1 MSDFRIGRR
10 DALPPGSKLRDYT
23 VGQVLGHG
31 GFGIVYQACHDEL
44 GHTVA
49 IKEYIPSEVALR
61 EGAIVRARSIDC
73 ADVFADGLRRF
84 REEAKALIDFR
95 HHPNIIDYRHFFRL
109 NGTAYL
115 VMEYV
120 EGLPLSELLRRR
132 EAAGRPFTQTDLLS
146 IAVPLARG
154 LEHIHRAGVLHR
166 DIKPANI
173 LVRQSD
179 QQPVLIDF
187 GAAKQAVAEHSRSLA
202 PYTEGYA
209 ALEQVAN
216 GQLGPWT
223 DLYGYGAVLWRIVAG
238 GNPPW
243 EPPNPVKVERRANAR
258 LQDAVDPLP
267 SAKELGA
274 GRFSEQLLSTID
286 ACLPLTTSER
296 LSESD
301 QVVQLLEAKGQG
313 HGKPAAAAPPAKHLD
328 RAECPPMASPR
339 HKGYGTW
346 KTHRRWLIPAVVAI
360 SVAAALTTL
369 ALMPRTNTLEPSK
382 SWSFEVQPVP
392 AKATVALLNHSEA
405 YRLGM
410 SLASGRYEVEVSAPG
425 YETRREWILHGESP
439 TQHRVELAPLAAE
452 EPSVPQVP
460 MDTPS
465 RGIDRESPRAGQTRS
480 EDSSLIEPTAVDD
493 VGASTRG
500 QTQPR
505 IGFEPPPVEEPEP
518 PEASLGA
525 HPEPKQST
533 PEEKEQALGNDSET
547 TEPTPDSTAER
558 VSQVGSGAEER
569 PQLSLEET
577 YQRACDS
584 GIAADCHNLGL
595 LYHNGEGVV
604 RNTARA
610 AQLYAR
616 ACDRGVAA
624 ACNNLGLLY
633 HGGNGVGRNST
644 RAGQLFGQACDS
656 GFALGCHNLGL
667 LHDNGDGMT
676 RDRRRAAELYQWAC
690 DGNEM
695 RGCVALAIC
704 YYRGRGTRRDKGI
717 AAALFQKACRNG
729 SEVGCEMLAT
739 LDW

>member
-1 MSDFRIGRR
+1 M
-10 DALPPGSKLRDYT
+10 
-23 VGQVLGHG
+23 GHG
-31 GFGIVYQACHDEL
+31 GFGIVYKARHDEL
-44 GHTVA
+44 DHAVA
-49 IKEYIPSEVALR
+49 IKEYIPSEVAVR
-61 EGAIVRARSIDC
+61 EGAIVHPRSIDGSNI
-73 ADVFADGLRRF
+73 FADGLRRF

-95 HHPNIIDYRHFFRL
+95 HHPNIIDYRHFFRS

-132 EAAGRPFTQTDLLS
+132 EAAGRPFMERDLLS

-154 LEHIHRAGVLHR
+154 LDHIHRAGVIHR

-258 LQDAVDPLP
+258 LQEATDPLP

-274 GRFSEQLLSTID
+274 GRFSEQLLATID
-286 ACLPLTTSER
+286 ACLPLTKSER

-301 QVVQLLEAKGQG
+301 RVVQLLAESRQG
-313 HGKPAAAAPPAKHLD
+313 YGEPATAAPRAKHLD
-328 RAECPPMASPR
+328 EAGRPPLVSARDKENGPR
-339 HKGYGTW
+339 T
-346 KTHRRWLIPAVVAI
+346 THRRWLISAAVAI
-360 SVAAALTTL
+360 LVTVALTTL
-369 ALMPRTNTLEPSK
+369 ALVPRTNTVETSK
-382 SWSFEVQPVP
+382 RWSFGIEPEP
-392 AKATVALLNHSEA
+392 ATATVALVNHSEA
-405 YRLGM
+405 YQSGM
-410 SLASGRYEVEVSAPG
+410 PLASGRYEVEVSAPG
-425 YETRREWILHGESP
+425 YETRREWVLHGEAP
-439 TQHRVELAPLAAE
+439 TQHKVELEPLAVE
-452 EPSVPQVP
+452 EPSAPQVP
-460 MDTPS
+460 MHTPPE
-465 RGIDRESPRAGQTRS
+465 RIDPEVPRNETRQS
-480 EDSSLIEPTAVDD
+480 EDSISKGQTAGDD
-493 VGASTRG
+493 VEPSTDVQNPLRVEL
-500 QTQPR
+500 
-505 IGFEPPPVEEPEP
+505 EPPQTEVPEP
-518 PEASLGA
+518 PEPSLDA
-525 HPEPKQST
+525 HLEPKQDTSEDT
-533 PEEKEQALGNDSET
+533 ELALSNDSEVT
-547 TEPTPDSTAER
+547 DSTTDSPAEA
-558 VSQVGSGAEER
+558 VGQAGTRDEESS
-569 PQLSLEET
+569 QLSLAET
-577 YQRACDS
+577 YERACNS

-595 LYHNGEGVV
+595 LYHNGEEVAH
-604 RNTARA
+604 NSTRA
-610 AQLYAR
+610 AQLYKR
-616 ACDRGVAA
+616 ACDSAIA
-624 ACNNLGLLY
+624 EACNNLGLLY
-633 HGGNGVGRNST
+633 HGGQGVRPDST
-644 RAGQLFGQACDS
+644 RAGQLFWQACD
-656 GFALGCHNLGL
+656 GGIAIGCHNLGL

-676 RDRRRAAELYQWAC
+676 RNRRRAAELYRRAC

-695 RGCVALAIC
+695 RGCVALAIG
-704 YYRGRGTRRDKGI
+704 YYRGRGVRRDKGI